1 MALVLARAPFLKRGA
16 SQQRSDAA
24 LSALRER
31 QRWTSALG
39 DGRYGGARGCTRAPQ
54 QGVALSNANVALRD
68 LDYVNPRQPLPS
80 HAQPP
85 EVRRAQGLTARS
97 APGGG
102 GHDAVSCAVYSGA
115 ANVAHVLSGASGA
128 GTNWRNAAGHA
139 YVRAGTASL
148 RAEELRQRRIAN
160 ASWPATR
167 T

>member
-102 GHDAVSCAVYSGA
+102 GHDAVSCLVYSARGA
-115 ANVAHVLSGASGA
+115 RVLSGASRA

-148 RAEELRQRRIAN
+148 RAEELRRRRMAERQL
-160 ASWPATR
+160 AAGA
-167 T
+167 

>member
-1 MALVLARAPFLKRGA
+1 MAARAPFLKRGA

-31 QRWTSALG
+31 QRWTCALG

-54 QGVALSNANVALRD
+54 QGVALSNAQVTLRD
-68 LDYVNPRQPLPS
+68 LDYVNPRQPVPS

-85 EVRRAQGLTARS
+85 EVRRAQGLAARS

-102 GHDAVSCAVYSGA
+102 GHDAVYSGA
-115 ANVAHVLSGASGA
+115 ANVAHVLSGVSGA
-128 GTNWRNAAGHA
+128 GTNWRNGGGHA
-139 YVRAGTASL
+139 YVRSGTASL
-148 RAEELRQRRIAN
+148 RAEELRQRRIAS
-160 ASWPATR
+160 ASWPLSR